1 MTSLRSEHADL
12 EFVSIYFKLNSQRFV
27 FGTISSL
34 FVDKLFTVISNIK
47 YVIKYIMYNMIYK

>member
-12 EFVSIYFKLNSQRFV
+12 EFSIYFKLNSQRFV